1 MIKNLK
7 ISVKLVLVVTMGLLL
22 ISIAF
27 YVMQRYSHDRLLE
40 SLTLKRVIQA
50 EYTFGNLE
58 EQDTKM
64 MAAVM
69 DVILKDQGFK
79 ELFLNKDRE
88 RLYSYGRPLFEELK
102 GKYGITHFYFHL
114 PTGINFLRL
123 HEKDIYGDRIERIT
137 FKKAQASMQFSSGI
151 ELGKTAFALRVV
163 APYYDKGELIGYLE
177 LGQEIDHFLKTLKGN
192 TNDEFIIAADK
203 RYLNR
208 EDWRSVR
215 TVAGLPDNWEELGDH
230 VLFNWTTQAPVAEGC
245 FTEGNIEQVEKDRS
259 LFKEFSGW
267 KKGFACGGFPL
278 HDVEGKHVGAI
289 LTMIDIRDQAAL
301 AGKSDLNIVIVFS
314 LLFISGAFLLNLSI
328 RGMITNP
335 IEVLAASAKVMAG
348 GDLTHRVAVNSGDEI
363 GKLAGAMNDMA
374 ASLQT
379 AHSGLEGQV
388 EKRTEELQA
397 ANEEMTASNEEL
409 QAAYSQLEVTT
420 VELEEANKRL
430 DDVNEDLKSLDKLKV
445 DFLQTIS
452 HELRSPLTPI
462 LGYLEMMRD
471 GDIGELTTK
480 QKVVVEEMHLCGKNM
495 QMVVDELLE
504 VASIEAGKLSLEFE
518 DVDLQPVLWQAVKG
532 IRKYADDN
540 HIRVETR
547 FPSDPIWVVG
557 DRRSLTEIFTH
568 LVRNAVKFNLEK
580 GKVEVEV
587 KVKDNGVDVTVSDTG
602 IGIPRDKL
610 DRIYGAF
617 YQVDSSSARH
627 YEGVG
632 LGLYLV
638 KRLVDIHSGA
648 IEVQSEEGAGTTF
661 TVFIPSE
668 RSMRTIM
675 GDNYEI

>member
-7 ISVKLVLVVTMGLLL
+7 ISAKLVLVVTIGLFL
-22 ISIAF
+22 ISISF

-40 SLTLKRVIQA
+40 SLTLKRVTQA
-50 EYTFGNLE
+50 EYTVKSLG

-64 MAAVM
+64 MAAVL
-69 DVILKDQGFK
+69 DVIVKDRRFK
-79 ELFLNKDRE
+79 ELFLSQDRE
-88 RLYSYGRPLFEELK
+88 GLYSYGRPLFEELK
-102 GKYGITHFYFHL
+102 GKYAITHFYFHL

-137 FKKAQASMQFSSGI
+137 FKKAQSLKQVTSGI

-215 TVAGLPDNWEELGDH
+215 TVGGLPDNWEELGDH

-245 FTEGNIEQVEKDRS
+245 FTEVNIEQVEKDIS
-259 LFKEFSGW
+259 LLKKFSGW

-289 LTMIDIRDQAAL
+289 LTMIDIRDQTAL
-301 AGKSDLNIVIVFS
+301 ARRSDLNIVIAFS
-314 LLFISGAFLLNLSI
+314 LLFLLGTSLLTLLI
-328 RGMITNP
+328 KRMVTKP
-335 IEVLAASAKVMAG
+335 IENLARVATVIAG
-348 GDLTHRVAVNSGDEI
+348 GDLDHRIGIRRGDEI
-363 GKLAGAMNDMA
+363 GMLAGAMNDMA
-374 ASLQT
+374 ARLQIT
-379 AHSGLEGQV
+379 HSALESQV
-388 EKRTEELQA
+388 EVRTEELRI
-397 ANEEMTASNEEL
+397 ANEELAAANDDL
-409 QAAYSQLEVTT
+409 QTSYSQLEVTT
-420 VELEEANKRL
+420 TELEETSKICSRAN
-430 DDVNEDLKSLDKLKV
+430 EELKSLDKLKV
-445 DFLQTIS
+445 EFLQTIS

-504 VASIEAGKLSLEFE
+504 VASIQAGKLSLEFE
-518 DVDLQPVLWQAVKG
+518 DIDLQPILWQAVKG

-557 DRRSLTEIFTH
+557 DRRSLAEIFTH

-580 GKVEVEV
+580 GKVDVEV
-587 KVKDNGVDVTVSDTG
+587 KVKDKGVEIRVSDTG
-602 IGIPRDKL
+602 IGIPTDKL

-661 TVFIPSE
+661 TVFIPRE
-668 RSMRTIM
+668 RSMRTI
-675 GDNYEI
+675 